1 MYWVHEPSVE
11 QASWWYPLV
20 LSARRNNG
28 YYCAWYLFHWMS
40 MKFLKGFYIVLHFW
54 YALFWF

>member
-1 MYWVHEPSVE
+1 MYWVSEQGG

-20 LSARRNNG
+20 PVARLSKGCSAL
-28 YYCAWYLFHWMS
+28 YLSHQMS
-40 MKFLKGFYIVLHFW
+40 MRFLKGFYIVLHFW